1 MATSEGAGRQLML
14 RHLKAV
20 LPNRPVPMRVW
31 RGPFRGAVVVM
42 NPRASMRK
50 SLGLYEHELNT
61 WVDAALRRVTRVLD
75 VGANDGYFTF
85 GCAAAFRR
93 LGIAGE
99 IIAFEAQAQHVR
111 ELRASVQAQDAG
123 GVAIDIRHAFVGA
136 KTGGAFFALDD
147 LTIADRSN
155 TLIKLDVEGAEE
167 AVVAGAASWL
177 QPGNLFVIEVHRA
190 EFIERLQA
198 TFRSRGLSLDLI
210 EQQPLPILGREERD
224 TDNWWLVSSLERR

>member
-1 MATSEGAGRQLML
+1 MF

-31 RGPFRGAVVVM
+31 RGPFRGARVVM
-42 NPRASMRK
+42 NPRASLRK
-50 SLGLYEHELNT
+50 SLGLYEHELNAWIDT
-61 WVDAALRRVTRVLD
+61 ALQRVTRVLD

-99 IIAFEAQAQHVR
+99 IVAFEAQAQHVH
-111 ELRASVQAQDAG
+111 ELRSSVAAQQAG
-123 GVAIDIRHAFVGA
+123 GVSIDIRHAFVGA
-136 KTGGAFFALDD
+136 HTAGDVFALDD
-147 LTIADRSN
+147 LQTGDRSK
-155 TLIKLDVEGAEE
+155 TMIKLDVEGAEE
-167 AVVAGAASWL
+167 SVIAGAASWL

-198 TFRSRGLSLDLI
+198 TFRARGLSLDLV

-224 TDNWWLVSSLERR
+224 PNNWWLVSTLERR

>member
-1 MATSEGAGRQLML
+1 ML
-14 RHLKAV
+14 RVLKSV

-31 RGPFRGAVVVM
+31 RGPFRGARVVM
-42 NPRASMRK
+42 NPRASLRK
-50 SLGLYEHELNT
+50 SLGLYEHELNG
-61 WVDAALRRVTRVLD
+61 WIESALRQVTRVLD

-93 LGIAGE
+93 LGISGE

-111 ELRASVQAQDAG
+111 ELRSSVAAQESG
-123 GVAIDIRHAFVGA
+123 GVSIDIRHAFVGA
-136 KTGGAFFALDD
+136 RTGGECFALDD
-147 LTIADRSN
+147 LTIADRSK

-167 AVVAGAASWL
+167 AVIAGAASWL

-198 TFRSRGLSLDLI
+198 TFRLRGLALDLV
-210 EQQPLPILGREERD
+210 EQRPLPLLGREERD
-224 TDNWWLVSSLERR
+224 PNNWWLLSTLERR

>member
-1 MATSEGAGRQLML
+1 ML
-14 RHLKAV
+14 GLFKRL

-31 RGPFRGAVVVM
+31 RGPFRGARVVM
-42 NPRASMRK
+42 NPRASLRK
-50 SLGLYEHELNT
+50 SLGLYEHELNDWIET
-61 WVDAALRRVTRVLD
+61 ALRQVTRVLD

-99 IIAFEAQAQHVR
+99 IIGFEAQAQHVR
-111 ELRASVQAQDAG
+111 ELRSSVAAQEAG
-123 GVAIDIRHAFVGA
+123 GVSIDIRHAFVGA
-136 KTGGAFFALDD
+136 RTGGEVLALDD
-147 LTIADRSN
+147 LAMADRSK

-167 AVVAGAASWL
+167 AVIAGAASWL

-190 EFIERLQA
+190 EFIDRLQA
-198 TFRSRGLSLDLI
+198 TFKSRGLSLDLV

-224 TDNWWLVSSLERR
+224 PDNWWLVSTLERR